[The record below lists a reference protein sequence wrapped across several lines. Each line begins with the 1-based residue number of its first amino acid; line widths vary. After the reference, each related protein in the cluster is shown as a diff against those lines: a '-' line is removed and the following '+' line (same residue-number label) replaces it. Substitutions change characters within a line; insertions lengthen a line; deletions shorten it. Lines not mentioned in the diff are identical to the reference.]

1 VVATPPVKEA
11 PDVVILVLLISKPA
25 ETVADDNDKVPD
37 DLTLNCN
44 FVVSSLKTICG
55 SEFPVVPVGYIITLG
70 IMLICFQVR

>member
-1 VVATPPVKEA
+1 VIPFVIEA

-25 ETVADDNDKVPD
+25 DTVAEDNDNEPV

-44 FVVSSLKTICG
+44 LALPSSKTICG

-70 IMLICFQVR
+70 IMIICFQVR